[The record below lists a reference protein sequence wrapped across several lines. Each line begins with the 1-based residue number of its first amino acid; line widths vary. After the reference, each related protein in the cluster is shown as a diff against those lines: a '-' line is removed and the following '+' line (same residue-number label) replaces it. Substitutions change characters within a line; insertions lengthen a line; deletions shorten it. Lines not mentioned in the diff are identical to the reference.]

1 MIQPQYLSYGY
12 DSFHHCPSTSPIDTT
27 QFTTAPILAL
37 RIRYSTLQPQFQF
50 CWCTLLS
57 HCQSYWYYTV
67 HFCPSTSL
75 TDMVQSTNSPTSP
88 NDTTQSMSVA
98 VLVLLIWYSL
108 PLPSTSPTDTT
119 AHFYLNISPADMKQ
133 STIAPLQDI
142 LIRYLYQSY
151 WYLTDTSS
159 SDIQQSTTALIL
171 VLSIPYNPQLPRYM
185 SYWYDTIH
193 YCPSTSPT

>member
-1 MIQPQYLSYGY
+1 MIQY
-12 DSFHHCPSTSPIDTT
+12 
-27 QFTTAPILAL
+27 TTAPILAL
-37 RIRYSTLQPQFQF
+37 RIRYSTLQPQYQF
-50 CWCTLLS
+50 CWCTPLL

-75 TDMVQSTNSPTSP
+75 TDMVQSTNSSTSP

-119 AHFYLNISPADMKQ
+119 AHFCPSISPADMKQ
-133 STIAPLQDI
+133 STTAPIQDI
-142 LIRYLYQSY
+142 LSTTALYKSY

-171 VLSIPYNPQLPRYM
+171 VLLIPYNPQLPQYM

-193 YCPSTSPT
+193 YCPSPNPT